1 MTEQYLELK
10 AMKSND
16 ISKKISLKSKS
27 ELKRKLEP
35 YFYLIPSFSIFL
47 LFVFYPFV
55 KTIVMSMSTTNI
67 RGEIKEFVGL
77 ENFKEILTS
86 PEFYNSIVVTFK
98 FVLIVAAPSVIIGFL
113 LALLAN
119 NKLRGNRI
127 FELMFSLPMAIAS
140 APAAVIWTMIFHP
153 TNGILNHVLGI
164 QIGWLTDSKFALISV
179 AVVTVWL
186 NIGAAV
192 IWTMIFH
199 PTNGILNHVLG
210 IQIGWLTDSKFAL
223 ISVAVVTVWLNIG
236 LNFIFLLTGLRNI
249 PNELIES
256 ASIDGA
262 SYLTKVKNIIIPMV
276 SPQMFLVVFMNLINA
291 FQAFGQIK
299 LLTQGGP
306 GDSTNVL
313 VHSIYREAF
322 FNGRFEMACSQA
334 LILFVIMMIVTLL
347 QFKFEKKGV
356 HYHILFVIMM
366 IVTLLQFKFEKK
378 GVHYQ

>member
-16 ISKKISLKSKS
+16 ISKKISLKNRS

-77 ENFKEILTS
+77 ENFKEILIS

-140 APAAVIWTMIFHP
+140 APAAVIWTMIFYP
-153 TNGILNHVLGI
+153 TNGILNHVLG
-164 QIGWLTDSKFALISV
+164 T
-179 AVVTVWL
+179 
-186 NIGAAV
+186 
-192 IWTMIFH
+192 
-199 PTNGILNHVLG
+199 
-210 IQIGWLTDSKFAL
+210 QIGWLTDSKFAL

-276 SPQMFLVVFMNLINA
+276 SPQMFLVIFMNLINA

-322 FNGRFEMACSQA
+322 FNGRFEMACAQA

-356 HYHILFVIMM
+356 HY
-366 IVTLLQFKFEKK
+366 Q
-378 GVHYQ
+378 

>member
-1 MTEQYLELK
+1 MAEQYLKLK
-10 AMKSND
+10 DINENN
-16 ISKKISLKSKS
+16 ISKRVSLKNRRVLKSKMD
-27 ELKRKLEP
+27 P
-35 YFYLIPSFSIFL
+35 YFYLIHAFFIFG
-47 LFVFYPFV
+47 LFVFYPFI
-55 KTIVMSMSTTNI
+55 KTIIMSMSTTNI

-98 FVLIVAAPSVIIGFL
+98 FVLMVAAPSVIIGFL

-153 TNGILNHVLGI
+153 TNGILNHVLGT

-179 AVVTVWL
+179 
-186 NIGAAV
+186 
-192 IWTMIFH
+192 TM
-199 PTNGILNHVLG
+199 
-210 IQIGWLTDSKFAL
+210 
-223 ISVAVVTVWLNIG
+223 VTVWLNIG

-249 PNELIES
+249 PTELIES

-262 SYLTKVKNIIIPMV
+262 SYLTKVKKIIIPMV

-291 FQAFGQIK
+291 FQAFGQIM
-299 LLTQGGP
+299 LITQSGP

-322 FNGRFEMACSQA
+322 FNGRFEMACAQA

-356 HYHILFVIMM
+356 HY
-366 IVTLLQFKFEKK
+366 Q
-378 GVHYQ
+378 

>member
-1 MTEQYLELK
+1 MAEQSLK
-10 AMKSND
+10 LKNMKNKDLSR
-16 ISKKISLKSKS
+16 KILLKSKIK
-27 ELKRKLEP
+27 LRKKIEP
-35 YFYLIPSFSIFL
+35 YFYLIPTFIIFT
-47 LFVFYPFV
+47 LFVFYPFI
-55 KTIVMSMSTTNI
+55 KTIIMSMSTTNI
-67 RGEIKEFVGL
+67 RGQIKDFIGL

-86 PEFYNSIVVTFK
+86 PEFYNSIFVTFK

-119 NKLRGNRI
+119 NKLKGSRI
-127 FELMFSLPMAIAS
+127 YELMFSLPMAIAS
-140 APAAVIWTMIFHP
+140 APAAIIWTMIFHP
-153 TNGILNHVLGI
+153 TNGVLNHLLGT
-164 QIGWLTDSKFALISV
+164 QIGWLTNSKFALISV
-179 AVVTVWL
+179 AIVT
-186 NIGAAV
+186 I
-192 IWTMIFH
+192 
-199 PTNGILNHVLG
+199 
-210 IQIGWLTDSKFAL
+210 
-223 ISVAVVTVWLNIG
+223 WLNIG

-256 ASIDGA
+256 AAIDGA
-262 SYLTKVKNIIIPMV
+262 NYLTKVKNIIIPMV

-322 FNGRFEMACSQA
+322 FNGRFEMACAQA

-356 HYHILFVIMM
+356 HY
-366 IVTLLQFKFEKK
+366 Q
-378 GVHYQ
+378 

>member
-1 MTEQYLELK
+1 MAEQYLKLK
-10 AMKSND
+10 DINGNN
-16 ISKKISLKSKS
+16 ISKRVSLKNRRVLKSKM
-27 ELKRKLEP
+27 EP
-35 YFYLIPSFSIFL
+35 YFYLIPAFIIFG
-47 LFVFYPFV
+47 LFVFYPFI
-55 KTIVMSMSTTNI
+55 KTIIMSMSTTNI

-98 FVLIVAAPSVIIGFL
+98 FVLMVAAPSVIIGFL

-153 TNGILNHVLGI
+153 TNGILNHVLGT

-179 AVVTVWL
+179 
-186 NIGAAV
+186 
-192 IWTMIFH
+192 TM
-199 PTNGILNHVLG
+199 
-210 IQIGWLTDSKFAL
+210 
-223 ISVAVVTVWLNIG
+223 VTVWLNIG

-249 PNELIES
+249 PTELIES

-262 SYLTKVKNIIIPMV
+262 SYLTKVKKIIIPMV

-322 FNGRFEMACSQA
+322 FNGRFEMACAQA

-356 HYHILFVIMM
+356 HY
-366 IVTLLQFKFEKK
+366 Q
-378 GVHYQ
+378 

>member
-1 MTEQYLELK
+1 MTEQYLELRD
-10 AMKSND
+10 MKSND
-16 ISKKISLKSKS
+16 ISKKVSLKNKS

-35 YFYLIPSFSIFL
+35 YFYLIPAFIIFG

-67 RGEIKEFVGL
+67 RGQIKEFVGL

-98 FVLIVAAPSVIIGFL
+98 FVVMVAAPSVIIGFL

-119 NKLRGNRI
+119 NKLRGNRV

-153 TNGILNHVLGI
+153 TNGILNYVLGT

-179 AVVTVWL
+179 A
-186 NIGAAV
+186 I
-192 IWTMIFH
+192 
-199 PTNGILNHVLG
+199 
-210 IQIGWLTDSKFAL
+210 
-223 ISVAVVTVWLNIG
+223 VTVWLNIG
-236 LNFIFLLTGLRNI
+236 LNFIFLLTGLKNI
-249 PNELIES
+249 PSELMES

-262 SYLTKVKNIIIPMV
+262 SYLTKVKDIVLPMV
-276 SPQMFLVVFMNLINA
+276 SQQMFLVIFMNLINA

-313 VHSIYREAF
+313 VHSIYRQAF
-322 FNGRFEMACSQA
+322 FNGRFEMACAQA

-356 HYHILFVIMM
+356 HY
-366 IVTLLQFKFEKK
+366 Q
-378 GVHYQ
+378 